1 MAIPIRSDGQQFY
14 KNLSGYTGEAT
25 PDTVNID
32 GAEFQKQTEATKAGL
47 DYEKAK
53 KKLAKYEKR
62 YEKNKKLARTQDLSY
77 GKSQRARRRAQK
89 RDPGSDIATG
99 RQRAQT
105 KYGKFGSGY
114 RSRREL
120 KFKQKMNQPIEVGFG
135 KNKQTVDVKAIE
147 SDPQLQAGYRKAA
160 QQGKEI
166 KSNNLQ
172 QGAELAVRTGAKLVP
187 GGTVPGLLLNAGVAG
202 IDAGFKGEDPTKAMF
217 STAAKDFIGGEA
229 SPLFDQAVQKGYSNI
244 LMNRAQK
251 QVGAPAMT
259 GLFNALN
266 ATPGVGGSI
275 ASLGGVPMQQ
285 ASLQIAGQKFLPS
298 EIGSV
303 LVNAG
308 ERAFGGQDAFQNPQG
323 QYGNAFVQPQALPTG
338 TSAQTY
344 STTNPSVAGP
354 YGPVYQP
361 FNPNSALQN
370 QP

>member
-244 LMNRAQK
+244 RMNRA
-251 QVGAPAMT
+251 
-259 GLFNALN
+259 
-266 ATPGVGGSI
+266 
-275 ASLGGVPMQQ
+275 
-285 ASLQIAGQKFLPS
+285 
-298 EIGSV
+298 
-303 LVNAG
+303 
-308 ERAFGGQDAFQNPQG
+308 
-323 QYGNAFVQPQALPTG
+323 
-338 TSAQTY
+338 
-344 STTNPSVAGP
+344 
-354 YGPVYQP
+354 
-361 FNPNSALQN
+361 
-370 QP
+370 